1 MQSSNNSLPTIEFVG
16 GSTQNF
22 AFNVYQYATKLP
34 FDLSSCSANL
44 SITEFVNPDGDPLIS
59 KSMEISKSDQS
70 VSTSVSNILK
80 VTLNPQDTVNLHGKY
95 IYQIS
100 IKHLT
105 GEIDIPQHG
114 IMYIHSNINK
124 AYTNS

>member
-34 FDLSSCSANL
+34 FDLSSCSADF
-44 SITEFVNPDGDPLIS
+44 SITDFVNPGGEPIIS
-59 KSMEISKSDQS
+59 KGMTITKIDQS
-70 VSTSVSNILK
+70 VSSSVSNVLK
-80 VTLNPQDTVNLHGKY
+80 VTLNPRDTVNLHGKY

-114 IMYIHSNINK
+114 TMYINSNINK
-124 AYTNS
+124 AYANS